1 MNHDEI
7 LSIVKD
13 AYVVVWQYRGELEHV
28 WPTPPPEDCRW
39 FAYTE
44 AGEAIDAMLRNN
56 LKYRRNNAKKLD
68 EKDEWADCLIMLLS
82 SMENGTEIDDIPV
95 WFRFSK
101 TSSIFPDLRVL
112 TVDRINNCLIMLLSS
127 MENGTE
133 IDDIPV
139 WFRFSK
145 TSSIFPD
152 LRVLTVDR
160 INNCLIADDLD
171 TIDACGCIVQM
182 LEDETVSRVRGR
194 LEAIKNKQ
202 LAPANDRLYSSTD
215 DTQPWVIPSG
225 TTKTVL

>member
-1 MNHDEI
+1 MNQDEI

-56 LKYRRNNAKKLD
+56 LKYRRNNTKKLD

-82 SMENGTEIDDIPV
+82 SIEDIENAMDAHFPLWSLTTTPLRKQIIDGINA
-95 WFRFSK
+95 
-101 TSSIFPDLRVL
+101 SI
-112 TVDRINNCLIMLLSS
+112 
-127 MENGTE
+127 
-133 IDDIPV
+133 
-139 WFRFSK
+139 
-145 TSSIFPD
+145 
-152 LRVLTVDR
+152 
-160 INNCLIADDLD
+160 
-171 TIDACGCIVQM
+171 IDACDGDTFDACMSIAY
-182 LEDETVSRVRGR
+182 LLGDDTVSRVRGR

-202 LAPANDRLYSSTD
+202 LSPADDRLYSSTD

>member
-112 TVDRINNCLIMLLSS
+112 TVDRINNCLI
-127 MENGTE
+127 
-133 IDDIPV
+133 
-139 WFRFSK
+139 
-145 TSSIFPD
+145 
-152 LRVLTVDR
+152 
-160 INNCLIADDLD
+160 ADDLD